1 VYFLRKQLIYLTGI
15 LIIVWLSIVFGSYF
29 IAAFLLKL
37 TFPISGWIGPLL
49 TNIVRTVLGVAIAII
64 WIYGWK
70 KLYVLYFELNLK
82 KLKTK

>member
-1 VYFLRKQLIYLTGI
+1 MCFLRKQLIYLTGI
-15 LIIVWLSIVFGSYF
+15 LIIVWLSIIFGSYF

-37 TFPISGWIGPLL
+37 AFPISGWIGTFL
-49 TNIVRTVLGVAIAII
+49 TNIARTVLGVAIAII

-70 KLYVLYFELNLK
+70 KLYTLYFKWNLK